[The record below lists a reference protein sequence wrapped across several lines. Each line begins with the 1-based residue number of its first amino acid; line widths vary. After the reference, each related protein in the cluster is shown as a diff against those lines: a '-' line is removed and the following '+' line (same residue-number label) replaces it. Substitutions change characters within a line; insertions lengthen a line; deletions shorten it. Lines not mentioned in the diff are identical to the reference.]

1 MMAILPEVD
10 PLEVGP
16 GEPLPGRVLVDG
28 KPAAGVE
35 LVGDYCSAL
44 HQVRRTATKPQL
56 RT

>member
-1 MMAILPEVD
+1 MMVIPPEVV

-16 GEPLPGRVLVDG
+16 GEPLPVRVLVDG

-35 LVGDYCSAL
+35 LVGDYRSAL
-44 HQVRRTATKPQL
+44 HQVRRIASNPQL